1 MSEQILSDH
10 LLSAWNILR
19 RWGNKQE
26 LDEVIFLKELKVQWS
41 RFVRK
46 MPEGRGHIKTQ
57 MFILYPYQ
65 TSLNY
70 LGVWMEAEKGNK
82 GKR

>member
-1 MSEQILSDH
+1 LSEQTFSDH
-10 LLSAWNILR
+10 LLSAWHYLR
-19 RWGNKQE
+19 HWGNKQE
-26 LDEVIFLKELKVQWS
+26 LDEVLFLKELKVQWS

-46 MPEGRGHIKTQ
+46 MLEGRGHNKTQ